1 MYVKFRKNGTD
12 EPISKARTQN
22 VWMSLRQTQ
31 NGWMDPEWKKG
42 GEMSWEILTDVYT
55 LPYIK

>member
-12 EPISKARTQN
+12 EPISKART
-22 VWMSLRQTQ
+22 READTE